1 MRQKAAT
8 HYFPLNVVETQLH
21 AAMTQQMHKHSE
33 ANLAVNYSPI
43 TSQADLKFLIIEYH
57 DTFIQGKNMRNNHL
71 PNTII
76 ENPMT
81 NTRFRTFPTAW
92 VRGATLSSV
101 LFASCSLNPHKI
113 IKNKALMWSAALF
126 FFRFSRIFIQI

>member
-1 MRQKAAT
+1 
-8 HYFPLNVVETQLH
+8 
-21 AAMTQQMHKHSE
+21 
-33 ANLAVNYSPI
+33 
-43 TSQADLKFLIIEYH
+43 
-57 DTFIQGKNMRNNHL
+57 MRNDNL

-113 IKNKALMWSAALF
+113 IKNKAQMWIAALYSF
-126 FFRFSRIFIQI
+126 QFSRIFMWI

>member
-1 MRQKAAT
+1 
-8 HYFPLNVVETQLH
+8 
-21 AAMTQQMHKHSE
+21 MTQQMHKHSE
-33 ANLAVNYSPI
+33 ASLAVNYSPI
-43 TSQADLKFLIIEYH
+43 TSWADLKFLIVEYP
-57 DTFIQGKNMRNNHL
+57 FIRGKNMRNNNL